1 METVPNCVFPH
12 LDDTERQFCLSLP
25 YSTPQGAIPMNELA
39 ASYAVMYF
47 LSSMVRYHPDY
58 MDRISESSDAWLVE
72 SFVKSAPLP
81 ILREMVAA
89 AVGYTLVIEAL

>member
-1 METVPNCVFPH
+1 
-12 LDDTERQFCLSLP
+12 
-25 YSTPQGAIPMNELA
+25 MNELA